1 MMLQSMMKKESK
13 LIFNIKGIGISLID
27 NEPKEILFVSVYK
40 ISFLIEKVISNSV
53 VLNLV

>member
-40 ISFLIEKVISNSV
+40 ISFLIEKVIPISV